1 MANKTT
7 ATTATSI
14 TSKLAARHKE
24 RAPDGEGSRHG
35 RHKRE
40 RMPRLA
46 TFRKFAA
53 AIAAAIA
60 AGAVD
65 KDGRVTVDAETLVAA
80 GLGIT
85 WLKTQHGWDDIQTCQ
100 RCANAAGYR
109 GKLYQSGSE
118 SRHVIL
124 TPVAELATPKAAKAK
139 RPATRLKAM
148 VASVEEACAK

>member
-1 MANKTT
+1 MADKNQTPVI
-7 ATTATSI
+7 SI
-14 TSKLAARHKE
+14 TSKLAARHNE
-24 RAPDGEGSRHG
+24 RVPDGEGSRHG
-35 RHKRE
+35 RHKLE

-85 WLKTQHGWDDIQTCQ
+85 WLKTQHGWYDDQTCQ
-100 RCANAAGYR
+100 RCANAAGFR

-118 SRHVIL
+118 GRHVVL

-139 RPATRLKAM
+139 APATRLKAM
-148 VASVEEACAK
+148 VANVEAACKK